1 VDGVAGAALV
11 LNGVQA
17 YDPAGNRWLRLPAPS
32 WHLIGQGRL
41 VGYPR
46 SGVMATLE
54 PATR

>member
-17 YDPAGNRWLRLPAPS
+17 YDPAGNRWLSLPAPS